1 MEWKI
6 SGDNYESLLVNNI
19 TNFTEFIII

>member
-6 SGDNYESLLVNNI
+6 SGDNYESLLVNSIINV
-19 TNFTEFIII
+19 EFIII